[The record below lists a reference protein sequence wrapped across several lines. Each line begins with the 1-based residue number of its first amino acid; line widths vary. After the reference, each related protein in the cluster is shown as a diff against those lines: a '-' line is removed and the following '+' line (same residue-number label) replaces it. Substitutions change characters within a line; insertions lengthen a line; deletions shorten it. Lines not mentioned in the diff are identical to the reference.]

1 MGRQPRDPRVDL
13 AAWPAGRRARRPARA
28 PAPARLDLPASPT
41 ATSCRGNALAVS
53 PPPDPGIP
61 APAGGAGSAGRSP
74 RLLLVAALLAV
85 AVVLGA
91 TVVLAD
97 RRTPTAR
104 PAQPVIP
111 AASASVRVFPAGRT
125 APALRLRTLDG
136 GLLDLAALRGR
147 PVVVNFWASW
157 CAPCVQEAPVL
168 KHAASAYRELPLL
181 RQVSAGHRTQG
192 LAVVG
197 VLVDD
202 RPAAGRAFMRR
213 YGGRWPVGI
222 DPDGKA
228 AARWGVAGGL
238 PQTVFVRADGTLS
251 SQKLGELTRATLD
264 QQLPA
269 ILG

>member
-1 MGRQPRDPRVDL
+1 L
-13 AAWPAGRRARRPARA
+13 
-28 PAPARLDLPASPT
+28 T
-41 ATSCRGNALAVS
+41 AS
-53 PPPDPGIP
+53 PPPDQGVP
-61 APAGGAGSAGRSP
+61 APAAGAGSAGRSP
-74 RLLLVAALLAV
+74 RLLLVAALLTV
-85 AVVLGA
+85 AIVLGA
-91 TVVLAD
+91 TVLLLD
-97 RRTPTAR
+97 RRTPTAQ
-104 PAQPVIP
+104 PAQPAML

-136 GLLDLAALRGR
+136 GRLDLAALRGR

-181 RQVSAGHRTQG
+181 RQVSSGHRTQG

-197 VLVDD
+197 VLVNDQ
-202 RPAAGRAFMRR
+202 PAAGRAFMRR
-213 YGGRWPVGI
+213 YGGGWPVGI

-228 AARWGVAGGL
+228 AARWGIAGGL